1 MGHLKGPVYREKQ
14 ERFRKRCEE
23 NQINEELTRQ
33 VESLQTEQASLQSE
47 NVQLERKIWKLQL
60 KLELHLEQ
68 TCNTTLEKINEL
80 LRNREGIS
88 QSV

>member
-1 MGHLKGPVYREKQ
+1 MGHLKGPVYGEKQ

-23 NQINEELTRQ
+23 NQINEELTGQ

-60 KLELHLEQ
+60 TLELHLEHIIQ
-68 TCNTTLEKINEL
+68 L
-80 LRNREGIS
+80 
-88 QSV
+88 